1 MQSFTV
7 SVGQMCCD
15 RRDIGRNEEK
25 IVRWLDL
32 AAKERSRLLVLPEL
46 GLTGYQSFED
56 LRTEAEKRDCNRS
69 VEGAVERISAKTA
82 DAGVDLLLSYPSF
95 SDRGAYIEAAYISR
109 GKKLAVHRK
118 VNLCNYGHY
127 TEHLHF
133 AAGDRVTVALG
144 EEAKFSVVICEDSW
158 HIMNAICATQ
168 AGAEILLNP
177 SAASVTDPK
186 DVASCLANWQKMSV
200 GTAFLQT
207 SWFILCNQAGPTPD
221 GIYMGGS
228 HVVDPTGKIVAGP
241 LSVDEALLHVPLD
254 GGLLAETRRR
264 RPLLANE
271 RAELYGG
278 YGAGANAKR

>member
-15 RRDIGRNEEK
+15 GQDIGRNEEK

-32 AAKERSRLLVLPEL
+32 AAKEKSRLLVLPEL
-46 GLTGYQSFED
+46 GLTGYQSFAD
-56 LRTEAEKRDCNRS
+56 LRSEAEKKDYRRS
-69 VEGAVERISAKTA
+69 VEEAVGRISAKTA
-82 DAGVDLLLSYPSF
+82 DTGVDVLLSYPSF
-95 SDRGAYIEAAYISR
+95 TDRGAYIEADYISR
-109 GKKLAVHRK
+109 GKTLAAHRK
-118 VNLCNYGHY
+118 VNLCNYAHY

-133 AAGDRVTVALG
+133 TAGDRVTVAAG
-144 EEAKFSVVICEDSW
+144 EEAKFGVVVCEDAW
-158 HIMNAICATQ
+158 HVMNAICATQ
-168 AGAEILLNP
+168 AGAEVLLNP
-177 SAASVTDPK
+177 SAASVTDER
-186 DVASCLANWQKMSV
+186 DVVSCLANWEKMSV
-200 GTAFLQT
+200 GTAFFQT

-241 LSVDEALLHVPLD
+241 LSVDEALLHVQLD

-271 RAELYGG
+271 RMEIYREYGM
-278 YGAGANAKR
+278 R